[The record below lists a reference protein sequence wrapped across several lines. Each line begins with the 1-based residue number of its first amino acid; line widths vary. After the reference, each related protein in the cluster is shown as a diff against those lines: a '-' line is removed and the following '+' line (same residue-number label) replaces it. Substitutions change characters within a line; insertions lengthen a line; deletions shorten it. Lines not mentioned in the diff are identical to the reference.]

1 MPVQFQKEM
10 LREGKPGIST
20 MTFSLINYDD
30 MDDAIKELNENQ
42 KSLSFASMMRTATK
56 PYIVFWSDLYPGD
69 VQVTFEQI
77 MKEYEGVDFETV
89 HLRISTK
96 WLPIK

>member
-10 LREGKPGIST
+10 INEGKLGVST
-20 MTFSLINYDD
+20 MTFSLVSY
-30 MDDAIKELNENQ
+30 ENQ
-42 KSLSFASMMRTATK
+42 SDLSKQALGNEKPLSFASMVREAKK
-56 PYIVFWSDLYPGD
+56 PYILFWSDLYPGD

-77 MKEYEGVDFETV
+77 MREYDGVDFETV
-89 HLRISTK
+89 YLHIETK